1 MAAFVQ
7 KFSPP
12 LVNKILTSAWHSLRN
27 RTAISGA
34 FTAATLPVTPNKILG
49 RLRFIDIASDDN
61 GDDASGADIIVCGG
75 TTYFVRS
82 GLFFCRFF
90 IPRVCFTTMG

>member
-7 KFSPP
+7 KFCPP
-12 LVNKILTSAWHSLRN
+12 RVNKILTSASHSVRS

-49 RLRFIDIASDDN
+49 RLRFGVAAADD
-61 GDDASGADIIVCGG
+61 GGGGGADTDII
-75 TTYFVRS
+75 
-82 GLFFCRFF
+82 LW
-90 IPRVCFTTMG
+90 